1 MEGDH
6 LFFLKNNED
15 QSYLEKEVTTM
26 LEADPSTFRGHDSS
40 SFKVGDTVWTM
51 TALQLPRGSV
61 RYSKNLPAIEGARK
75 REGMLVLGSGPNFK
89 DGRCRLVYSFI
100 HPWQLAVD
108 PFGLL
113 KKSAFVSKLDS
124 HGSIFGFRC
133 LRVGDLRI
141 PHEPG
146 VRNIHTN
153 AFYGCSANQVL
164 SNCPA
169 EELGTKAALN
179 GRLHFFLPQDNRS
192 VYPYII
198 VAPCTKV
205 LDFLVPTLRT
215 DMPLFCNCLTGLTVN
230 RIKVTLKEYTSCKVK
245 RGSSL
250 DIETE
255 VRSIVLQDRVLNDKI
270 DWSDFEKRDGF
281 IIATPPKSLYCCW
294 LPNLGPTFFS
304 DNCTRTYAIRFSIS
318 VECTNQRCSSEFWA
332 EIKINVAV
340 EDHNS
345 SLRLRQPQLKKVQ
358 DMVFFDECPWSP
370 SVLQDVR
377 QSVAKKTIISK
388 PAYLE
393 HHTCSY
399 FLDNKLHTC
408 ISISSRKLRP
418 PKKADH
424 NSRRRND
431 EKLIKSLPDG
441 GFSSDG
447 SHTVSNSSEIQLWK
461 SPFLSLFSK
470 LEELNNYQPTFGN
483 LHLSAIL
490 SGDYGQFVPGS
501 NLKNALNVYI
511 LGPQGPTLS
520 LRAISMM
527 IVMKSTRVIQQSHT
541 EPEEKVFELKTTRF
555 KEPVILDEIDRN
567 VDSRLTGVDGK
578 RKCVTIRIPAH
589 VTSASIPKL
598 LPSVLSRSLHREY
611 FIVVKVDLER
621 QNGQNIRLGFFLPI
635 HPTPPGSSEIES

>member
-1 MEGDH
+1 
-6 LFFLKNNED
+6 
-15 QSYLEKEVTTM
+15 M
-26 LEADPSTFRGHDSS
+26 LDADPSTFHGHDSS

-51 TALQLPRGSV
+51 TALQLRRGSV
-61 RYSKNLPAIEGARK
+61 RYSKNLLAVEGARK
-75 REGMLVLGSGPNFK
+75 REGILVLGSGPNFK

-108 PFGLL
+108 PFGAL
-113 KKSAFVSKLDS
+113 KKSAFVSELGS
-124 HGSIFGFRC
+124 QGSIFGFRC
-133 LRVGDLRI
+133 LRMGDLRI

-146 VRNIHTN
+146 VRNIRTN

-164 SNCPA
+164 ANCPA
-169 EELGTKAALN
+169 EELGTKAAIN
-179 GRLHFFLPQDNRS
+179 GKLHFSLPYDNRTI
-192 VYPYII
+192 YPYII

-205 LDFLVPTLRT
+205 LDFLVPKLRT

-245 RGSSL
+245 RGSSF

-255 VRSIVLQDRVLNDKI
+255 VRSIVLQDRVLHDKI
-270 DWSDFEKRDGF
+270 DWSDFEKRDGL

-377 QSVAKKTIISK
+377 RSVEKKTFISK
-388 PAYLE
+388 PSYLE

-399 FLDNKLHTC
+399 FLNNMLYTC
-408 ISISSRKLRP
+408 VTISSRELRTQ
-418 PKKADH
+418 KKAEQS
-424 NSRRRND
+424 SRRRTN

-441 GFSSDG
+441 GFFSEG
-447 SHTVSNSSEIQLWK
+447 SHIVSNTSKNQLLK

-470 LEELNNYQPTFGN
+470 LDELNNYQPTFGN
-483 LHLSAIL
+483 LHLYAML
-490 SGDYGQFVPGS
+490 SGGDGQFFPGS
-501 NLKNALNVYI
+501 NLKNALTVYI
-511 LGPQGPTLS
+511 SAPQVPTLL

-527 IVMKSTRVIQQSHT
+527 IVMKSTRVTQQSHS

-555 KEPVILDEIDRN
+555 KEPLILDEIDRN
-567 VDSRLTGVDGK
+567 VDSELTGVDGK
-578 RKCVTIRIPAH
+578 RKCVTIKIPAH
-589 VTSASIPKL
+589 ITSASIPKL
-598 LPSVLSRSLHREY
+598 LPSVLSKSLHKEY

-621 QNGQNIRLGFFLPI
+621 QNSQNIRLGFFLPI
-635 HPTPPGSSEIES
+635 HPTPSRIF